1 MEDVSEATILARQ
14 VSKNEKLTSMLVD
27 GPMRSQLLGN
37 IMCIGALPV
46 GLVAGAISGYMNH
59 GSFSIMGN
67 LLSSLMTFAISGG
80 GLIILYAM
88 FIMPICRIRDN
99 ENRRAIANGRDEDC
113 RRLLSEAR
121 ITPQEFMNITEK
133 AEFVEALKEERRCR
147 LVMDRILMLNP
158 QA

>member
-1 MEDVSEATILARQ
+1 MEHVSEVTILARH
-14 VSKNEKLTSMLVD
+14 VAKNKKLTRMLLEW
-27 GPMRSQLLGN
+27 PQRSRLLES
-37 IMCIGALPV
+37 IICIGAVPA

-59 GSFSIMGN
+59 GSFSITGN
-67 LLSSLMTFAISGG
+67 LLSSLMAFVIAGG

-88 FIMPICRIRDN
+88 FIMPVCRIRDN

-121 ITPQEFMNITEK
+121 IAPQEFMDITEK

-147 LVMDRILMLNP
+147 LVMDRSLMLHP
-158 QA
+158 QV